1 MYHSLKNNQ
10 ALIIGG
16 TKGIGRAIAIRLAS
30 EGVNLLINYHSSDNL
45 AEQTAAE
52 CQKSGVQVELIKAD
66 IGSKNGIDVINK
78 KIDSLNRLDILIL
91 NAAKG
96 LERPRM
102 AIEQKAGHIQSTL
115 DTNLIAPWE
124 IIKSSSKVMKKHN
137 QGSIIG
143 LLTPGT
149 KFYIE
154 GYSAVAISKGAFEAL
169 IKYTA
174 VELASHNIKV
184 NGVMAGLVEE
194 TVGSKSFNEILNKIK
209 NIIPAGKNVQT
220 EDVANLITWLCSD
233 QSDMIIG
240 QTINIDGGFS
250 FNSLCLDLP
259 FSNCSRYSFSYA
271 KTPL

>member
-124 IIKSSSKVMKKHN
+124 IIKSSKS
-137 QGSIIG
+137 Q
-143 LLTPGT
+143 
-149 KFYIE
+149 F
-154 GYSAVAISKGAFEAL
+154 FE
-169 IKYTA
+169 K
-174 VELASHNIKV
+174 
-184 NGVMAGLVEE
+184 
-194 TVGSKSFNEILNKIK
+194 
-209 NIIPAGKNVQT
+209 
-220 EDVANLITWLCSD
+220 
-233 QSDMIIG
+233 
-240 QTINIDGGFS
+240 
-250 FNSLCLDLP
+250 
-259 FSNCSRYSFSYA
+259 
-271 KTPL
+271 

>member
-1 MYHSLKNNQ
+1 MYNSLKNNQ

-16 TKGIGRAIAIRLAS
+16 TKGIGKAIALRLAS
-30 EGVNLLINYHSSDNL
+30 EGVNLLINYHSSDDL
-45 AEQTAAE
+45 AEQTADE
-52 CQKSGVQVELIKAD
+52 CKKSGVQVELIKAD
-66 IGSKNGIDVINK
+66 ISATNGIDVITQ
-78 KIDSLNRLDILIL
+78 KIDSMSRLDILIL

-102 AIEQKAGHIQSTL
+102 AIEQKSGHIQSTL

-124 IIKSSSKVMKKHN
+124 IIKSSSKIMKKN
-137 QGSIIG
+137 SQGSIVG

-174 VELASHNIKV
+174 VELAGYNIQV

-194 TVGSKSFNEILNKIK
+194 TVGSKSFDKILNKIK
-209 NIIPAGKNVQT
+209 NVIPAGRNVHT
-220 EDVANLITWLCSD
+220 EDVANLVIWLCSD
-233 QSDMIIG
+233 QSNMIIG
-240 QTINIDGGFS
+240 QNINVDGGFS
-250 FNSLCLDLP
+250 LASW
-259 FSNCSRYSFSYA
+259 
-271 KTPL
+271 KTLQD